1 MKAVHFSAYGQ
12 PDEVCTCIEVPDP
25 GAPTAGEVLIE
36 IIAAAINPADLLMI
50 ENLYPGPVPP
60 AQLGI
65 EGAGRIIR
73 MGPDIN
79 TLAVGDHVISLDRA
93 NWAQRVRVPAKRVV
107 KIPKE
112 LSFHDA
118 AMLKANPPSAHLLLK
133 DYVDLKEGDW
143 VIQNAANSAVG
154 RHLIRL
160 AGERGIKTINIV
172 RRESLI
178 EELSNIGADL
188 VIVDAIDLA
197 EQVRKKIG
205 VDANIPL
212 AIDAVAGA
220 ACMRLAECLSNGGIV
235 VNYGFLSGDPC
246 EITPE
251 QAIVRGISLTGFW
264 LVDFMQRSTP
274 DEICAMYA
282 NMAGKFL
289 DGTLSVPVEATYPIE
304 NAKKALG
311 HAYRENR
318 NGKILLLPNGPIEDK

>member
-1 MKAVHFSAYGQ
+1 MKAVHFSAFGQ
-12 PDEVCTCIEVPDP
+12 PDEVCNCIEIPDP
-25 GAPTAGEVLIE
+25 GAPKAGEVLIE

-50 ENLYPGPVPP
+50 ENLYPGPIPP

-65 EGAGRIIR
+65 EGAGRVID
-73 MGPDIN
+73 MGSDIN

-118 AMLKANPPSAHLLLK
+118 AMLKANPPSAHLILQNN
-133 DYVDLKEGDW
+133 VELKEGDW

-160 AGERGIKTINIV
+160 AAKRGVKTINIV
-172 RRESLI
+172 RRKALI
-178 EELSNIGADL
+178 EELSSIGADL
-188 VIVDAIDLA
+188 VIVDSIDLA
-197 EQVRKKIG
+197 KQVRKKVG

-220 ACMRLAECLSNGGIV
+220 ACLRLAECLSNGGVV
-235 VNYGFLSGDPC
+235 VNYGFLSGAPC
-246 EITPE
+246 EIRPE
-251 QAIVRGISLTGFW
+251 LAIVRGISLTGFW
-264 LVDFMQRSTP
+264 LANFIQRSTP
-274 DEICAMYA
+274 DEIRAMYA

-289 DGTLSVPVEATYPIE
+289 DGTLSVPVEAAYPIE
-304 NAKKALG
+304 NVKRALA

-318 NGKILLLPNGPIEDK
+318 NGKVLLLPNGPIEKK